1 MKEDKYKKDFM
12 NSRERVLAAINH
24 KEPDR
29 VPIDIGATTVTG
41 MHAIAYTKLKE
52 HLGMKGGHTR
62 IHDVGQQLA
71 EIEDEM
77 LDYFRADCLDV
88 GRVFTDSDE
97 EWYDVEVNGIQAQF
111 PRTFKPRF
119 NPDGSVDVCR
129 HDGKVVARMSAAALV
144 IDQVYY
150 PMEDDYPDNSQLLL
164 SLLMKNAISMIPP
177 PFNHLGERGFWRNL
191 KRRAIE
197 LKNNS
202 ERALMLNGGIS
213 LFQFMTILK
222 RMDKVLLD
230 LIRYTNKVDK
240 FLDIIMEFQLASLSM
255 TCKYLGD
262 TVDIIMFGDDYGENK
277 GPFFSPRI
285 FKKLFKPR
293 LEAACDYVKKHSN
306 MKIFFH
312 SCGAIAPIIPDLIE
326 VGIDILNP
334 VQINAKG
341 MDPKFLKEEFGDD
354 ITFWGGGAD
363 TRHVLNFKSPIE
375 VKEHVTNL
383 LEIFAPGGG
392 YVWNTVH
399 NILPDVPPENIVAAI
414 EAVHEFNDR
423 N

>member
-1 MKEDKYKKDFM
+1 M
-12 NSRERVLAAINH
+12 NSRERILAAINH

-29 VPIDIGATTVTG
+29 VPIDIGATLQTG
-41 MHAIAYTKLKE
+41 IHAIAYTKLKE
-52 HLGMKGGHTR
+52 HLGIKGGHTR

-77 LDYFRADCLDV
+77 LDYFKADCLDV

-150 PMEDDYPDNSQLLL
+150 PIEDDYPDNSQLLL
-164 SLLMKNAISMIPP
+164 SILMKNAITMIPP

-202 ERALMLNGGIS
+202 ERALMLMGGIS
-213 LFQFMTILK
+213 FFQFMTAYK
-222 RMDKVLLD
+222 KMDKVLVD

-240 FLDIIMEFQLASLSM
+240 FLDIVMEFQLASLSL

-262 TVDIIMFGDDYGENK
+262 TVDIIVFGDDYGENK
-277 GPFFSPRI
+277 GPLFSPRI
-285 FKKLFKPR
+285 FKKLIKPR
-293 LEAACDYVKKHSN
+293 LETACDYVKKHSN

-334 VQINAKG
+334 VQINVKG
-341 MDPKFLKEEFGDD
+341 MDPKFLKKEFGDD
-354 ITFWGGGAD
+354 ITFWGGGVD
-363 TRHVLNFKSPIE
+363 TRNVLNVKSPPE

-392 YVWNTVH
+392 YVWNTIH
-399 NILPDVPPENIVAAI
+399 NILPDVPPENIVAAL
-414 EAVHEFNDR
+414 EAVHEYNEK